1 MEKTDFDLEKTYW
14 AGKGRYEIP
23 LARLINLIDEKL
35 VYIKDALHPTIGM
48 ATMPSASTN
57 GKNYHLER
65 LRKANNAYYRWYN
78 DGDSSS
84 ILTKGARDLGFYAAN
99 HESIEAV
106 INVKILAAW
115 HEQFGEEDT
124 NADV

>member
-1 MEKTDFDLEKTYW
+1 MNDFDLEKTYW
-14 AGKGRYEIP
+14 AGNGRYEIP
-23 LARLINLIDEKL
+23 LARLINLIDEKS
-35 VYIKDALHPTIGM
+35 VKRAPFDFYV
-48 ATMPSASTN
+48 PSSSTG

-78 DGDSSS
+78 DGDSNQ

-106 INVKILAAW
+106 INVKILAAC

>member
-1 MEKTDFDLEKTYW
+1 MTDFNKEKTYW
-14 AGKGRYEIP
+14 AGKGRHEIP

-35 VYIKDALHPTIGM
+35 VQFGPAAPY
-48 ATMPSASTN
+48 MPSAST
-57 GKNYHLER
+57 GRKNYHLER
-65 LRKANNAYYRWYN
+65 LRKANYAYYRWYN

-84 ILTKGARDLGFYAAN
+84 ILTKGARDLGFHDAH

>member
-1 MEKTDFDLEKTYW
+1 
-14 AGKGRYEIP
+14 
-23 LARLINLIDEKL
+23 
-35 VYIKDALHPTIGM
+35 
-48 ATMPSASTN
+48 MPSSSTN
-57 GKNYHLER
+57 EKNYHLER

-78 DGDSSS
+78 DGDSNQ
-84 ILTKGARDLGFYAAN
+84 ILTKGARNLGFHDAH

>member
-1 MEKTDFDLEKTYW
+1 
-14 AGKGRYEIP
+14 
-23 LARLINLIDEKL
+23 
-35 VYIKDALHPTIGM
+35 
-48 ATMPSASTN
+48 MPSASTN

-84 ILTKGARDLGFYAAN
+84 ILTKGARKLGFYAAD
-99 HESIEAV
+99 HVSIEAV
-106 INVKILAAW
+106 IDAKILAAW

-124 NADV
+124 NADI